1 MRFDTVYLILQ
12 DSTVYQNPIQTI
24 ILKLLEDKFLVNLY
38 NATVI

>member
-38 NATVI
+38 NAIVI